1 MYKYGEAVERRIKAD
16 REALKSYGDAVQI
29 LRAAA
34 RADYPPEVVNEAGG
48 VVKACGRYMLSLP
61 PFERAIFE
69 RHYCGGV
76 SLQVLADELRC
87 SKSRINDII
96 RRTLAARALGGGD
109 ELTET
114 RARRRTA
121 RVKREQPKRSR
132 RFTRIKK

>member
-1 MYKYGEAVERRIKAD
+1 MYKYGEDVERRIKED
-16 REALKSYGDAVQI
+16 RERLNRYGDAVQI

-34 RADYPPEVVNEAGG
+34 RAEYPGEVVEQAEED
-48 VVKACGRYMLSLP
+48 VKTCGRYILSLP
-61 PFERAIFE
+61 AFERGIFE

-76 SLQVLADELRC
+76 SMQILADELRC

-96 RRTLAARALGGGD
+96 RRTLAARALSGGD
-109 ELTET
+109 ELTEI

-132 RFTRIKK
+132 KFKRVK